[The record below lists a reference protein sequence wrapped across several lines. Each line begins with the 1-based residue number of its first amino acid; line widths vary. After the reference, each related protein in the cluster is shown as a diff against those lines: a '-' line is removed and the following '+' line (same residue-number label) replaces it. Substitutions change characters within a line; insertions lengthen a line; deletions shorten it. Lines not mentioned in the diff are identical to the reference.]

1 MTIRKNED
9 WGSTVVRPENLVI
22 CETDAAT
29 SQLATDFYLQQ
40 KPMPAIAITRSSLSR
55 TLGKEGSN
63 VNSQNMQATPFDL
76 IEVTFVDASMI
87 EQKVLALGY
96 GLLRKS
102 WWRGDIVAAMNTS
115 FIGDWDCAPRSHP
128 NDGKFDLLAVNGEMK
143 STQRLIASRRLKFG
157 THLPHPQI
165 SMKQLTS
172 FDADCSA
179 KPNLYVD
186 NRRFMS
192 VNQCKFRLL
201 PDALTLYW

>member
-1 MTIRKNED
+1 MTIRKNQD
-9 WGSTVVRPENLVI
+9 WGSTVVRPKNLVV
-22 CETDAAT
+22 CETDAAA
-29 SQLATDFYLQQ
+29 SQLATDSFLQQ
-40 KPMPAIAITRSSLSR
+40 KPIPAIAITRSNLSR
-55 TLGKEGSN
+55 ALGTKGAN
-63 VNSQNMQATPFDL
+63 ANSQTMQATPFDL
-76 IEVTFVDASMI
+76 IEVTFVDASKT

-102 WWRGDIVAAMNTS
+102 WWRREIVAAMNTS

-128 NDGKFDLLAVNGEMK
+128 NDGKFDLLTVNSEMK
-143 STQRLIASRRLKFG
+143 PTQRLIASSRLKLG

-165 SMKQLTS
+165 SVKQVTS
-172 FDADCSA
+172 FEADCST

-186 NRRFMS
+186 DRKFMS

>member
-22 CETDAAT
+22 CETDAAA

>member
-1 MTIRKNED
+1 MTIRKNEN
-9 WGSTVVRPENLVI
+9 WGATAARPENLVI
-22 CETDAAT
+22 CETDEAA

-40 KPMPAIAITRSSLSR
+40 KSIPPIAITRSNLSR
-55 TLGKEGSN
+55 ALGTKGADAK
-63 VNSQNMQATPFDL
+63 SQNMQATPFDL
-76 IEVTFVDASMI
+76 IEVTFVDASKTQ
-87 EQKVLALGY
+87 QKVLALGY

-128 NDGKFDLLAVNGEMK
+128 NDGKFDLLAVSSEMK

-165 SMKQLTS
+165 SVKQLTS
-172 FDADCSA
+172 FDADCSV

-186 NRRFMS
+186 NRRFIS

>member
-9 WGSTVVRPENLVI
+9 WGSTVVRPEDLVI

-165 SMKQLTS
+165 SVKQLTS

>member
-9 WGSTVVRPENLVI
+9 WGSTVVRPEDLVI

>member
-22 CETDAAT
+22 CETDATA

-55 TLGKEGSN
+55 ALGKKGSD
-63 VNSQNMQATPFDL
+63 VNAQNMQATPFDL
-76 IEVTFVDASMI
+76 IEVSFVDASKT
-87 EQKVLALGY
+87 EQKVLAMGY

-128 NDGKFDLLAVNGEMK
+128 NDGKFDLLAVSSEMK
-143 STQRLIASRRLKFG
+143 STQRLIASRRLKLG

-165 SMKQLTS
+165 SMKQLII
-172 FDADCSA
+172 FEADCSA
-179 KPNLYVD
+179 KPNLYID

>member
-22 CETDAAT
+22 CETDATA

-165 SMKQLTS
+165 SVKQLTS
-172 FDADCSA
+172 FEADCSA

>member
-1 MTIRKNED
+1 MTIRRNEN
-9 WGSTVVRPENLVI
+9 WGVTVARPESLVI
-22 CETDAAT
+22 CETDAAA
-29 SQLATDFYLQQ
+29 SQLATEYFLQQ
-40 KPMPAIAITRSSLSR
+40 KSIPAIAITRSNLSR
-55 TLGKEGSN
+55 ALGTKGSV

-76 IEVTFVDASMI
+76 IEITFADDSKT
-87 EQKVLALGY
+87 EQKVLALGF

-102 WWRGDIVAAMNTS
+102 WWRGDIVAVMNTS

-128 NDGKFDLLAVNGEMK
+128 NDGKFDLLTVKSEMK
-143 STQRLIASRRLKFG
+143 PTQRLIASRRLRLG

-165 SMKQLTS
+165 SVKQLTS

-179 KPNLYVD
+179 EPNLYVD
-186 NRRFMS
+186 NRKFVC

>member
-165 SMKQLTS
+165 SVKQLTS
-172 FDADCSA
+172 FEADCSA

>member
-22 CETDAAT
+22 CETDAAA

-63 VNSQNMQATPFDL
+63 VNSQKMQATPFDL

-87 EQKVLALGY
+87 EQIVLAMGY

-128 NDGKFDLLAVNGEMK
+128 NDGKFDLLAVSSEMI
-143 STQRLIASRRLKFG
+143 STQRLIASRRLKLG

-165 SMKQLTS
+165 SVKQLTT
-172 FDADCSA
+172 FEADCSA

-186 NRRFMS
+186 NRRFMTI
-192 VNQCKFRLL
+192 NQCKFRLL

>member
-9 WGSTVVRPENLVI
+9 WGSTVVRPENLLI
-22 CETDAAT
+22 CETDAAA

-40 KPMPAIAITRSSLSR
+40 KPMPAIAIFRSSLSR
-55 TLGKEGSN
+55 TLGKKGSN

-76 IEVTFVDASMI
+76 LEVTFVDASMI

-128 NDGKFDLLAVNGEMK
+128 NDGKFDLLAVSSEMK

-165 SMKQLTS
+165 SVKQLTS
-172 FDADCSA
+172 FDADCSV

-186 NRRFMS
+186 NRRFIS

>member
-1 MTIRKNED
+1 MTIRKNET
-9 WGSTVVRPENLVI
+9 WGVTVARPENLVI
-22 CETDAAT
+22 CETDAAA
-29 SQLATDFYLQQ
+29 SQLATDYYLQQ
-40 KPMPAIAITRSSLSR
+40 KSIPAIAITRSNLSR
-55 TLGKEGSN
+55 ALGTNGADT
-63 VNSQNMQATPFDL
+63 NSQNMQATPFDL
-76 IEVTFVDASMI
+76 IEVTFVNASKI
-87 EQKVLALGY
+87 EQIFLAMGY

-102 WWRGDIVAAMNTS
+102 WWRGEIVAAMNTS

-128 NDGKFDLLAVNGEMK
+128 NDGKFDLLTVNSEMK
-143 STQRLIASRRLKFG
+143 QTQRLIASRRLRLG

-165 SMKQLTS
+165 SVKQLTS
-172 FDADCSA
+172 FEADCSA

>member
-1 MTIRKNED
+1 MTIRKNEN
-9 WGSTVVRPENLVI
+9 WGATAARPENLVI
-22 CETDAAT
+22 CETDEAA

-40 KPMPAIAITRSSLSR
+40 KSIPPIAITRSNLSR
-55 TLGKEGSN
+55 ALGTKGADAK
-63 VNSQNMQATPFDL
+63 SQNMQATPFDL
-76 IEVTFVDASMI
+76 IEVTFVDASKTQ
-87 EQKVLALGY
+87 QKVLALGY

-128 NDGKFDLLAVNGEMK
+128 NDGKFDLLTVKSEMK
-143 STQRLIASRRLKFG
+143 PTQRLIASRRLRLG

-165 SMKQLTS
+165 SVKQLTS
-172 FDADCSA
+172 FEADCSA
-179 KPNLYVD
+179 EPNLYVD
-186 NRRFMS
+186 NRKFVC

>member
-9 WGSTVVRPENLVI
+9 WGSTVVRPEDLVI

-55 TLGKEGSN
+55 TLGKKGSN

-143 STQRLIASRRLKFG
+143 STQRFIASRRLKFG

-172 FDADCSA
+172 FEADCSA

-192 VNQCKFRLL
+192 VNQCKFRLV
-201 PDALTLYW
+201 PDAITLYW